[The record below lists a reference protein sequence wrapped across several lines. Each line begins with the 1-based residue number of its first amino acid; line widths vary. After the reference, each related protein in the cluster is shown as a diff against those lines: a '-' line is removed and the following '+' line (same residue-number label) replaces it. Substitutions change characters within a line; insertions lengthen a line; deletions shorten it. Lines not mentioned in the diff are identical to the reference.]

1 MSTILM
7 LKIENIDVFYDEL
20 QALMEVSLNV
30 QEKDLIAVI
39 GSNGSG
45 KTTLLRAISGLNR
58 PRAGKILFQGEEIQ
72 GEPTDRICMRGIVQV
87 PEGRKLFPRMTVLEN
102 LEMGAYLPEAKEMM
116 ASRLQEGFRLFPV
129 LSERRK
135 QYAGTLSGGE
145 QQMLAISRALMA
157 GPRLL
162 MLDEPTL
169 GLSPKIASEIY
180 IVLKMLHEGG
190 MPLLLVS
197 QDVLQALKVANQAY
211 VIENGR
217 VVMEGQSREFLRNPK
232 VKEAY
237 LGI

>member
-1 MSTILM
+1 M
-7 LKIENIDVFYDEL
+7 LRTEKLDVFYDEL
-20 QALMEVSLNV
+20 QALNEVSV
-30 QEKDLIAVI
+30 EVREKDLVAVI
-39 GSNGSG
+39 GSNGAG
-45 KTTLLRAISGLNR
+45 KTTLLRTISGLNR
-58 PRAGKILFQGEEIQ
+58 PRSGRILFQGEAIQ
-72 GEPTDRICMRGIVQV
+72 EESTDRICMRGIVQV

-102 LEMGAYLPEAKEMM
+102 LEMGAYLPEAKAIMG
-116 ASRLQEGFRLFPV
+116 SRIQEGFRLFPV

-157 GPRLL
+157 GPTLL

-169 GLSPKIASEIY
+169 GLSPKIVSEIY
-180 IVLKMLHEGG
+180 VVLKKLHEGG
-190 MPLLLVS
+190 MTLLLVS
-197 QDVLQALKVANQAY
+197 QDVLQALKVAGRAY

-217 VVMEGQSREFLRNPK
+217 VVMEGQSQEFLKNPK

>member
-1 MSTILM
+1 M
-7 LKIENIDVFYDEL
+7 LRTEKLDVFYDEL
-20 QALMEVSLNV
+20 QALNEVSLEV
-30 QEKDLIAVI
+30 REKGLVAVI
-39 GSNGSG
+39 GSNGAG
-45 KTTLLRAISGLNR
+45 KTTLLRTISGLNR
-58 PRAGKILFQGEEIQ
+58 PRSGRILFEGEAIQ
-72 GEPTDRICMRGIVQV
+72 EESTDRICMRGIVQV

-102 LEMGAYLPEAKEMM
+102 LEMGAYLPGAKAMI
-116 ASRLQEGFRLFPV
+116 ARRLQEGFRLFPV

-169 GLSPKIASEIY
+169 GLSPKIVLEIY
-180 IVLKMLHEGG
+180 VVLKRLHEGG
-190 MPLLLVS
+190 MTLLLVS
-197 QDVLQALKVANQAY
+197 QDVLQALKVANRAY

-217 VVMEGQSREFLRNPK
+217 VVMEGESQEFLKNPR